1 MNSAGVSRAAETSMA
16 IVLGLDLPVSDAIV
30 LHDSNKLAFRLV
42 PCDIVARVAHIGREV
57 AALEVE
63 LAQRLGEGSSSE
75 TALQAPVFPT
85 DSASRHLGCHRRRF
99 GLVRSSTHNW
109 VRSLI

>member
-1 MNSAGVSRAAETSMA
+1 MNSAGVSRATETSMA

-30 LHDSNKLAFRLV
+30 LHDSNKLALRLV

-63 LAQRLGEGSSSE
+63 LAQRLAEGSPIR
-75 TALQAPVFPT
+75 T
-85 DSASRHLGCHRRRF
+85 RRAF
-99 GLVRSSTHNW
+99 GARSGSGREDDRVVAMSWRVRP
-109 VRSLI
+109 